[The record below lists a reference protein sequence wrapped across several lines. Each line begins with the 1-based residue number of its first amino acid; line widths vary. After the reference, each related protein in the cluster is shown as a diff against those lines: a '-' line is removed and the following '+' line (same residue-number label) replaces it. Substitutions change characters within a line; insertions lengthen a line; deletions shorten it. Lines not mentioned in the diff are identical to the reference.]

1 VPLTALKGTM
11 TAGTSTSF
19 ADRLGQVQAPTIVVG
34 GTHDPIFSPQA
45 LQDGVAAP
53 LAGARVALLDCGHEI
68 PLEQPR
74 ELAAII
80 EAFLAALG

>member
-1 VPLTALKGTM
+1 M

-74 ELAAII
+74 ELAALI